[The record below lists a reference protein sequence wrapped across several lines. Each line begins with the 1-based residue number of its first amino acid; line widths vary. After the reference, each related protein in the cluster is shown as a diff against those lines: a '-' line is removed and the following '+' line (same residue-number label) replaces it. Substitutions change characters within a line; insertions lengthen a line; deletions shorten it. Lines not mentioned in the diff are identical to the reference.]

1 MKAAWLVEAGAEALE
16 EAADDLWRRS
26 DKAEALDVVGWLRE
40 RAQEMRKEITK

>member
-26 DKAEALDVVGWLRE
+26 GTPESLDVVGWLRE
-40 RAQEMRKEITK
+40 RAQELRKEVAK